1 MSQAHLC
8 DQSLTLCKIT
18 KVKSMLAVKSKIL
31 PLATKKTKFSYL
43 LNLTN

>member
-18 KVKSMLAVKSKIL
+18 KVKSMLAIKSKIL
-31 PLATKKTKFSYL
+31 PLATKKIKFSFSP
-43 LNLTN
+43 NLTN